1 MVVAFALIISSMC
14 MTSFVVN
21 YLLRMYDGSIFY
33 FLLSMDGAFFVYLF
47 VKHDVNKL
55 DKSNKISYSFSK
67 NGKRKF
73 QNVVK
78 NLMNVVI

>member
-21 YLLRMYDGSIFY
+21 YLLRMYDGSIFD
-33 FLLSMDGAFFVYLF
+33 FLLSMDGAFLVYLF

-55 DKSNKISYSFSK
+55 DKSNKT
-67 NGKRKF
+67 
-73 QNVVK
+73 
-78 NLMNVVI
+78 